1 MRVWVHCAETRVR
14 VSTAETRVWVH
25 CAETRVPVRDTE
37 TIPLLKSRWIIPS
50 LIWAVKL
57 AIYLDLLTPSLPH
70 RDPASASFYSCLS
83 NYPVHICYNKRGR
96 VITLSVLS
104 VCLSVNW
111 SELPTSQWIITLFT
125 NIFLRWRGSTCSRDS
140 EQGWCTIRVQGGLR
154 YFLGGTGGGYV
165 PWVKRTVDGKTK

>member
-14 VSTAETRVWVH
+14 ASTAETRVWVH

-50 LIWAVKL
+50 LTWAVKL

-83 NYPVHICYNKRGR
+83 NYPVHICYSG
-96 VITLSVLS
+96 VEWSLCLSCLS
-104 VCLSVNW
+104 VCLLIGASCLQV
-111 SELPTSQWIITLFT
+111 SEFYDEGDQPT
-125 NIFLRWRGSTCSRDS
+125 CRDS
-140 EQGWCTIRVQGGLR
+140 KQGWCTNTAQGRLH
-154 YFLGGTGGGYV
+154 YFLRGTGGGWSTHWL
-165 PWVKRTVDGKTK
+165 PAMSEKDSRWKTK